1 MESYILMNNYS
12 NILFPEIISE
22 TFPILDGAS
31 YLHQL
36 ASLVQFCPDTAFH
49 IFDTKNGH
57 FHVLVMTD
65 YPDPYHQANE
75 LEQISGEY
83 KIELLHLIK
92 PHTNDQR
99 IEIRENDNLNEL
111 FYVDDPK
118 SYYRYY
124 LAEAKPA
131 AGW

>member
-36 ASLVQFCPDTAFH
+36 ASLVPFCPDTAFH

-57 FHVLVMTD
+57 FHVLVMTN
-65 YPDPYHQANE
+65 YPDPYHQAKE

-83 KIELLHLIK
+83 KMNSSTSSN
-92 PHTNDQR
+92 HTPTTN
-99 IEIRENDNLNEL
+99 IS
-111 FYVDDPK
+111 K
-118 SYYRYY
+118 SAKTTISTNYYS
-124 LAEAKPA
+124 
-131 AGW
+131 